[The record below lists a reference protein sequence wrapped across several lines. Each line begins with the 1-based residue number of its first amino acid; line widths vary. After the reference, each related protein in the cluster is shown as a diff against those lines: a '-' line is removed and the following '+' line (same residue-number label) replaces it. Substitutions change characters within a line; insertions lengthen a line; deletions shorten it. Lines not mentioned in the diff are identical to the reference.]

1 MWSGSYTAAAPE
13 APRMLQSTPR
23 NARMGRPSE
32 RSSAGTT
39 PSAQAPE
46 DWFATT
52 EFSRSE
58 EDGPF
63 DTERRLLLVAKDIFD
78 AVCAGS
84 LI

>member
-1 MWSGSYTAAAPE
+1 MRFVQVPDHMNNAATH
-13 APRMLQSTPR
+13 RFLHR
-23 NARMGRPSE
+23 NYSE
-32 RSSAGTT
+32 CKT

-58 EDGPF
+58 EGGPF
-63 DTERRLLLVAKDIFD
+63 DMERRVLFVAKDIFD